1 MKSFGSQWL
10 NDWEDAH
17 EPEEPYTPPPP
28 DPRALIIGELAPI
41 LSESLARK
49 VADGIMTKLKNY
61 LRP

>member
-17 EPEEPYTPPPP
+17 EPEESYTPPAP
-28 DPRALIIGELAPI
+28 DLRALIIEELAPI

-49 VADGIMTKLKNY
+49 VADGIMTKLKGC

>member
-17 EPEEPYTPPPP
+17 EPEEPYIPPPP
-28 DPRALIIGELAPI
+28 DPRALIIGELSPI

-49 VADGIMTKLKNY
+49 VADSIMAKLRGY